1 MLQTILAYLKIY
13 YSSIWYVYVFFFFNK
28 QEQKTPQS
36 TTQGA
41 RENQNVNAILLAKDR
56 GIPCSVLLNTTVY
69 TVQELKDLEFSNS
82 CLNVTENIFQR
93 LFCKTENLLEEKQN
107 GMKESYHRNC
117 QRLSLHMW
125 ALVQDKLE

>member
-1 MLQTILAYLKIY
+1 MY
-13 YSSIWYVYVFFFFNK
+13 FFSLTNK
-28 QEQKTPQS
+28 NKKTPQS

-69 TVQELKDLEFSNS
+69 TVQELKDLEFNNS

-117 QRLSLHMW
+117 QRLSLHTW